1 MIVVVNVLKYIIV
14 LARWEMLFSHTSY
27 PRGVNSVGCTR
38 VQSGDD
44 QAEIAF
50 EKSQE
55 VVDCQCHP
63 GSHSC
68 ISPKTFAYVM
78 WMV

>member
-1 MIVVVNVLKYIIV
+1 LIAVVNILTNIVVLD
-14 LARWEMLFSHTSY
+14 RWKMLFGRTLH
-27 PRGVNSVGCTR
+27 PRGVSSVRRTR

-55 VVDCQCHP
+55 VVDCQCRP

-68 ISPKTFAYVM
+68 ISPNTFAYII